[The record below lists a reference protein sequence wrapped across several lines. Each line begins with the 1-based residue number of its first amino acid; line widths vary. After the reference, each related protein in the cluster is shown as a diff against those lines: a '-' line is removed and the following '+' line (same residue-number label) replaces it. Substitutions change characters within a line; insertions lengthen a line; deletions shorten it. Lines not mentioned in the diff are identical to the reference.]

1 MKIYFGIEQLK
12 KRLREPALTIGNFD
26 GVHLGH
32 QALFRKVVELASER
46 DAHSVALTFDP
57 HPLKVLRPD
66 NPPKLISTFEQKI
79 EQIEKA
85 GIDILVCL
93 PFTRELA
100 ATTAT
105 EFVEHILV
113 ETLGIRD
120 LVVGY
125 DYALGKGREGNI
137 EFLREKGRALGFK
150 THVVEAVVVD
160 GMIVSSTNVRKL
172 VSEGEMR
179 KVAKLLGRYYQIRG
193 IVQKGMQRG
202 GPVVGFP
209 TANLT
214 INSED
219 LCPKPGVYVVQAI
232 YDTNCYG
239 GVMNIGVN
247 PTFGDQ
253 ELRAEVHIFDF
264 SKDIYGHPLKVN
276 LIQRVRDEKRFS
288 GPDELRAQIAR
299 DVEEAKLILD
309 REEGLELACKHG

>member
-1 MKIYFGIEQLK
+1 MKIYFGIEKLK
-12 KRLREPALTIGNFD
+12 KRLNSPALTIGNFD

-46 DAHSVALTFDP
+46 GAHSVALTFDP
-57 HPLKVLRPD
+57 HPLQVLRPD

-79 EQIEKA
+79 EQIEHA
-85 GIDILVCL
+85 GIDVLICL
-93 PFTRELA
+93 PFTMELA
-100 ATTAT
+100 STTAT
-105 EFVEHILV
+105 DFVEKILV
-113 ETLGIRD
+113 ETLGIKD

-137 EFLREKGRALGFK
+137 DFLRKKGQELGFK
-150 THVVEAVVVD
+150 THVVPAVVVD
-160 GMIVSSTNVRKL
+160 GMVVSSTNVRKL
-172 VSEGEMR
+172 VAEGEMR

-193 IVQKGMQRG
+193 IVQRGMQRG

-209 TANLT
+209 TANLK

-232 YDTNCYG
+232 YDTHCYG
-239 GVMNIGVN
+239 GVVNIGVN

-276 LIQRVRDEKRFS
+276 LIQRIRDEKRFS
-288 GPDELRAQIAR
+288 GPDELREQISR
-299 DVEEAKLILD
+299 DVEQAKVILA
-309 REEGLELACKHG
+309 REEGLETACQRS

>member
-1 MKIYFGIEQLK
+1 MKIYFGIEKLK
-12 KRLREPALTIGNFD
+12 KRLDSPALTIGNFD

-32 QALFRKVVELASER
+32 QALFRKVVQLASKR
-46 DAHSVALTFDP
+46 DSQSVALTFDP

-79 EQIEKA
+79 EQIELA

-105 EFVEHILV
+105 DFVEKILV

-120 LVVGY
+120 LVIGY

-137 EFLREKGRALGFK
+137 DFLKKKGEELGFR
-150 THVVEAVVVD
+150 THVVPAVVVD
-160 GMIVSSTNVRKL
+160 GMTVSSTNVRKL
-172 VSEGEMR
+172 VAQGEMR
-179 KVAKLLGRYYQIRG
+179 RVAKLLGRYYQIRG
-193 IVQKGMQRG
+193 IVQKGMRRG

-209 TANLT
+209 TANLN

-219 LCPKPGVYVVQAI
+219 LCPKPGVYVVQAV
-232 YDTNCYG
+232 YDRHCYG
-239 GVMNIGVN
+239 GVVNIGVN

-264 SKDIYGHPLKVN
+264 SRDIYGHPLKVN
-276 LIQRVRDEKRFS
+276 LIQRIRDEKRFP
-288 GPDELRAQIAR
+288 GPDELRAQISK
-299 DVEEAKLILD
+299 DVEQAKVILA
-309 REEGLELACKHG
+309 REEGLDSACERS